1 MHGGAGMHDGYYGE
15 RGYDY
20 PGNLNDEETKA
31 LEEERSAFFKE
42 TENIRRS
49 LYSKKLELRSE
60 LIKKQSRRL

>member
-49 LYSKKLELRSE
+49 L
-60 LIKKQSRRL
+60 